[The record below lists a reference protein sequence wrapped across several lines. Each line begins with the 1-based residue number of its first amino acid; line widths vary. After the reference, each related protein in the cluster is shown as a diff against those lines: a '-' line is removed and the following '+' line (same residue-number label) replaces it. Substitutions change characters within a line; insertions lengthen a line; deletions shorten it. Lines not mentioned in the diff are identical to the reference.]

1 MVGGTQAR
9 ACLEAVFSVRPK
21 AAAPPPKGDDRTAI
35 RRRAH
40 PVWDV
45 HNCRA
50 SSVIWCFECSLVLF
64 IAFAP

>member
-35 RRRAH
+35 RETRTPRVGRAQL
-40 PVWDV
+40 PRV
-45 HNCRA
+45 
-50 SSVIWCFECSLVLF
+50 ECNLVF
-64 IAFAP
+64 RV